1 MGRERG
7 ETGGCP
13 ADRSSPNRISYTYI
27 YTHSDVHS
35 FAHPHLRSHRQSME
49 RKATRILFEVYNLA
63 VTQLTPPREMR
74 REQMREMK
82 GEEEDGMEHWV
93 EGEPRR

>member
-1 MGRERG
+1 M
-7 ETGGCP
+7 
-13 ADRSSPNRISYTYI
+13 
-27 YTHSDVHS
+27 HS
-35 FAHPHLRSHRQSME
+35 FAHPHLRSHRQSVE

-63 VTQLTPPREMR
+63 VTQLTPREMR

-93 EGEPRR
+93 EGEPLR